1 MGVIELG
8 YNREVISG
16 PDSIII
22 RHYGD
27 GIKGGKVLDMT
38 GFTPEILKCG
48 HVIIKNAS
56 DTYKP
61 MPLNAEATS
70 YASLPAGHTYVG
82 LAVHSC
88 EWAKEGSLVG
98 IITDGEVNDSVLPYD
113 FSTIAAAFK
122 AAVPTIR
129 FDHD

>member
-1 MGVIELG
+1 MGAIDIG
-8 YNREVISG
+8 YNKEIISG

-38 GFTPEILKCG
+38 DFAPEVLKCG
-48 HVIIKNAS
+48 HVIIKNAN

-61 MPLNAEATS
+61 MPLNSAGTA
-70 YASLPAGHTYVG
+70 YAALPANHTYVG
-82 LAVHSC
+82 LSVHSC

-98 IITDGEVNDSVLPYD
+98 IITDGEVNDTALPYD

>member
-1 MGVIELG
+1 MGAINIG
-8 YNREVISG
+8 YNKEVISG

-22 RHYGD
+22 RNYLD

-38 GFTPEILKCG
+38 GFTPAVLKCG
-48 HVIIKNAS
+48 HVIIKNS
-56 DTYKP
+56 TDTYKP
-61 MPLNAEATS
+61 MPLNAQGNS
-70 YASLPAGHTYVG
+70 YGELPANHTYVG
-82 LAVHSC
+82 FAIHSC

-98 IITDGEVNDSVLPYD
+98 IITAGEVNDIALPYD
-113 FSTIAAAFK
+113 FSTIASAFK

>member
-1 MGVIELG
+1 MGAIDIG
-8 YNREVISG
+8 YQKEIISG

-48 HVIIKNAS
+48 HVIIKNAN

-61 MPLNAEATS
+61 MPLNAAGNS
-70 YASLPAGHTYVG
+70 YGTLPEGHKYVG
-82 LAVHSC
+82 LATTSIK
-88 EWAKEGSLVG
+88 WAKEGSLVG
-98 IITDGEVNDSVLPYD
+98 IITEGEVNDAALPYD
-113 FSTIAAAFK
+113 FSTIADAFK
-122 AAVPTIR
+122 SAVPTLR

>member
-1 MGVIELG
+1 MGATDIG
-8 YNREVISG
+8 YNKEIISG

-22 RHYGD
+22 RNYVD

-38 GFTPEILKCG
+38 GFAQEILKCG
-48 HVIIKNAS
+48 HVIIKNAN

-61 MPLNAEATS
+61 MPLNAEGNS
-70 YASLPAGHTYVG
+70 YGTLPANHVYVG
-82 LAVHSC
+82 IAIHSC

-98 IITDGEVNDSVLPYD
+98 IITAGEVNDAALPYD

-122 AAVPTIR
+122 AAVPTLR

>member
-1 MGVIELG
+1 MGAIDIG
-8 YNREVISG
+8 YQKEFISG

-38 GFTPEILKCG
+38 DFTPEILKCG
-48 HVIIKNAS
+48 HVIIKNAN

-61 MPLNAEATS
+61 MPLNEAGNA

-98 IITDGEVNDSVLPYD
+98 IITDGEVNDKALPYD
-113 FSTIAAAFK
+113 FSTIATAFK
-122 AAVPTIR
+122 AAVHTIR

>member
-1 MGVIELG
+1 MGAIDIG
-8 YNREVISG
+8 YNKEIISG

-22 RHYGD
+22 RHFGD
-27 GIKGGKVLDMT
+27 GIKGGMVLDMT

-48 HVIIKNAS
+48 HVIIKNAN

-61 MPLNAEATS
+61 MPLNEAGTA
-70 YASLPAGHTYVG
+70 YTSLPANHSYVG
-82 LAVHSC
+82 FAIHNC

-98 IITDGEVNDSVLPYD
+98 IITDGEVNDQALPYD